1 MNEELVTIFSIK
13 HYAIH
18 DGPDIRTTVFLKGC
32 PLSCW
37 WCHNPEG
44 LKPKIELINN
54 LDKCIGCRECMDGCE
69 SSALSFQDR
78 KPVRDLSRC
87 NLCYCCLEI
96 CPAMVFEPT
105 GWKATVAEIITE
117 IEKDI
122 PFFDQSGGG
131 GVTFSGGEPLMQAPQ
146 LVRLLEECGKLAI
159 HRTVDTSLFAEST
172 TVMEVARHAELFL
185 VDLKLMDDDKHR
197 LYTGVS
203 NRIILSN
210 LQKLSAV
217 GKEIIIRIPQI
228 PEINDDEE
236 NIRTSG
242 EFIST
247 LSSKISVELL
257 SYHSSARAKYRKLDM
272 IYPGRDIPSSSPERI
287 DRNRS
292 LLKSYGLN
300 VLP

>member
-44 LKPKIELINN
+44 LNHRIELIRN
-54 LDKCIGCRECMDGCE
+54 LEKCIGCRECVSGCE
-69 SSALSFQDR
+69 PAALSFVER
-78 KPVRDLSRC
+78 KLVKDETLC
-87 NLCYCCLEI
+87 TLCYSCLEI

-105 GWKATVAEIITE
+105 GWKTTVAEIIQE

-122 PFFDQSGGG
+122 PFFDQSGG

-146 LVRLLEECGKLAI
+146 LVRLLKECGRLSI
-159 HRTVDTSLFAEST
+159 HRAVDTTLFADSK

-185 VDLKLMDDDKHR
+185 VDLKLMDEDKHR

-203 NRIILSN
+203 NRMILANLAELSN
-210 LQKLSAV
+210 S
-217 GKEIIIRIPQI
+217 GTEIIIRIPQI
-228 PEINDDEE
+228 PGINDDEE
-236 NIRTSG
+236 NIKASA
-242 EFIST
+242 EFLKKLNGRIS
-247 LSSKISVELL
+247 IELL
-257 SYHSSARAKYRKLDM
+257 PYHSSATAKYKKLNM
-272 IYPGRDIPSSSPERI
+272 TYPGRDIPSSSPETI
-287 DRNRS
+287 KRNRS
-292 LLKSYGLN
+292 ILESYGLT